1 MTQENTLDSVLPQ
14 FKNTDNDRGAYKNI
28 PIDLLSSVRQH
39 FKTQGI
45 KIRVRYRGDRN
56 NPQDTR
62 YHHARMQDCL
72 KRFADRF
79 TVYYE

>member
-1 MTQENTLDSVLPQ
+1 MTPEINLDPVLSQ
-14 FKNTDNDRGAYKNI
+14 FKNTKNERGAYKNI
-28 PIDLLSSVRQH
+28 PIDLLGLVRRH
-39 FKTQGI
+39 FKAQGI

-72 KRFADRF
+72 KQFADRF